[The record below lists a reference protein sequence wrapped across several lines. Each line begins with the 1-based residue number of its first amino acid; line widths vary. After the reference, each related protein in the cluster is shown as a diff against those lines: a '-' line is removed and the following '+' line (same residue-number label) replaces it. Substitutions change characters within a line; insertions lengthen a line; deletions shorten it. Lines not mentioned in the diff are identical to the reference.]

1 MEQIR
6 TLFFLAADQPLI
18 YICESYN
25 FKIIRTFLILYIISS
40 ILVWDGN
47 YRRVKELNRDK
58 VIGNLL
64 LLLTSIIWGSAFVA
78 QRVGM
83 DFVDPFTF
91 NGARFALSALVLI
104 PVIGIM
110 RGLDERKREKQLR
123 ETETA
128 LAETSGLKERD
139 LKERTAQKKTLIKAG
154 IICGSILFCG
164 STLQQFGLVFTTAG
178 KAGFITAL
186 YILLV
191 PIFSLVIKHKPGL
204 KCWIGVA
211 FGSTGLYLLCIT
223 ESFTIA
229 PGDLIVLVGAGF
241 WALHLLVIDYF
252 LPRISDAVK
261 LSFLQFAV
269 CAVFS
274 LIAALFFEEISMQ
287 SLMQAAIPILYA
299 GVLSGGVGFTLQI
312 VGQRH
317 TNPTVASLLLSM
329 EAVFGAVF
337 GFLILKE
344 IMTQRELMGCA
355 FMFLAIVISQLPDK
369 KKPKCIS

>member
-1 MEQIR
+1 M
-6 TLFFLAADQPLI
+6 
-18 YICESYN
+18 
-25 FKIIRTFLILYIISS
+25 ILDGLSS
-40 ILVWDGN
+40 ILVWDGI
-47 YRRVKELNRDK
+47 YRRVKELTREK
-58 VIGNLL
+58 LIGNMLL
-64 LLLTSIIWGSAFVA
+64 LFTSIIWGSAFVA

-91 NGARFALSALVLI
+91 NGARFALSALVLL
-104 PVIGIM
+104 PVMGIM
-110 RGLDERKREKQLR
+110 RSRNGKNKKIEQVK
-123 ETETA
+123 ETEAA
-128 LAETSGLKERD
+128 LAETAEQK
-139 LKERTAQKKTLIKAG
+139 RTMIKAG
-154 IICGSILFCG
+154 MICGSILFCG

-191 PIFSLVIKHKPGL
+191 PIFSLAIKHRPGL

-211 FGSTGLYLLCIT
+211 FGATGLYLLCIT

-252 LPRISDAVK
+252 LPRITDAIK

-274 LIAALFFEEISMQ
+274 LIAALIFEEISIQ
-287 SLMQAAIPILYA
+287 GLMQAAIPILYA
-299 GVLSGGVGFTLQI
+299 GILSGGVGFTLQI

-329 EAVFGAVF
+329 EAVFGALF
-337 GFLILKE
+337 GFLILRE
-344 IMTQRELMGCA
+344 IMTQRELLGCVL
-355 FMFLAIVISQLPDK
+355 MFSAIIISQLPDK
-369 KKPKCIS
+369 KKPECIS